1 MKIHSG
7 EFNGTPVSPE
17 ELQAKGEVV
26 PLTDVEHAIVEL
38 YKKRNATVAE
48 KLESMKSWNL
58 EIKAIDEQIAG
69 MWKEYYSNQTRIK
82 FDAVNSN

>member
-7 EFNGTPVSPE
+7 EFKVTPISPE
-17 ELQAKGEVV
+17 ELRAKGDVV

-48 KLESMKSWNL
+48 KLESMKSWNH
-58 EIKAIDEQIAG
+58 EIRSIDEQLAG